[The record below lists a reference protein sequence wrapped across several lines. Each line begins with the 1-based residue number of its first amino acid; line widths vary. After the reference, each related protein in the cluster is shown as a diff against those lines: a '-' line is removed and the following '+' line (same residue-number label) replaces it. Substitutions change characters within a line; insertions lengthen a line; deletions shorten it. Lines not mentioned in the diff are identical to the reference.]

1 MELITF
7 LTVIK
12 GVEYL
17 ITIIKIGGRWYN
29 YMQISQKI
37 QYYEDT
43 KMFYELSKKN
53 NNIGNIYMGKFY
65 RKLAGCVKDLTI
77 LRLEKRV
84 ARQQKDVEI
93 LTRARKDKAK
103 RDACKKE
110 KELFEYGYLKDVL
123 SQHYIRPDELLKDIH
138 KALVAKSPAM
148 KEVFDH
154 LILGED
160 VLTEDDFDEVK
171 KQLIYVKVL
180 DRLTGEAFVSG
191 MLDEPVY
198 AASSIVW
205 LKAKVRKLYKVDTKV
220 IEHEN
225 AMAQ

>member
-12 GVEYL
+12 GIEYL
-17 ITIIKIGGRWYN
+17 ITIVKVGGRWYN

-53 NNIGNIYMGKFY
+53 KNIGNIYMGKFY

-93 LTRARKDKAK
+93 LTKARKDKANSK
-103 RDACKKE
+103 PR
-110 KELFEYGYLKDVL
+110 
-123 SQHYIRPDELLKDIH
+123 H
-138 KALVAKSPAM
+138 
-148 KEVFDH
+148 
-154 LILGED
+154 
-160 VLTEDDFDEVK
+160 
-171 KQLIYVKVL
+171 
-180 DRLTGEAFVSG
+180 
-191 MLDEPVY
+191 
-198 AASSIVW
+198 SSNHSNI
-205 LKAKVRKLYKVDTKV
+205 D
-220 IEHEN
+220 
-225 AMAQ
+225 